1 MNTRMRRAAV
11 AVAAGAMAVSLAACG
26 SAKESGDK
34 ATARESAAKGDDIKV
49 GLLLPENQTAR
60 YEKFDKP
67 LIEKKV
73 KELTNDKGKI
83 VYANAKQDATTQ
95 TQQVDTMI
103 TNKVD
108 VLIVDAVDSKAIAN
122 GVKKAK
128 EAGIPVVA
136 YDRLAEG
143 PIDAYTSFDNE
154 EVGQRPGQGAAG
166 GPGRQGQAR
175 RKIVM
180 MNGAVTDPNAA
191 LFKKGALSVLDGKVN
206 IAKAYDTKEWR
217 PENANANMDGAIAAL
232 GKDNI
237 VGVYSANDGMAGGI
251 ITALKAAGVTPLPPV
266 TGQDA
271 ELAGVQRIVAG
282 EQYMSVYKPYP
293 QEADAAA
300 EMAVA
305 LAKGEKLDSIAND
318 QGRQPHH
325 QGRPVRARPGRLP
338 DQGQHQ
344 GHRHQ
349 GRHLHGRRD
358 LHPQV
363 QGRLRQGRPE
373 VGHRKSPY
381 RARES
386 IAGFP
391 YGACPRKEPRQGLAY
406 PKLLRRLAANS
417 PAS

>member
-1 MNTRMRRAAV
+1 MRRAAF

-26 SAKESGDK
+26 SAEESGDK
-34 ATARESAAKGDDIKV
+34 SDDSTKSAAKGDNIKV

-73 KELTNDKGKI
+73 KELTNDKGEV

-95 TQQVDTMI
+95 SQQVDTMI

-128 EAGIPVVA
+128 DAGIPVVA

-154 EVGQRPGQGAAG
+154 EVGRVQGKALLEALG
-166 GPGRQGQAR
+166 DKAKASA
-175 RKIVM
+175 KIVM

-191 LFKKGALSVLDGKVN
+191 LFKKGALSELDGKVD
-206 IAKAYDTKEWR
+206 IAKSYDTKEWK
-217 PENANANMDGAIAAL
+217 PENANANMEGAISSI
-232 GKDNI
+232 GKDKI

-251 ITALKAAGVTPLPPV
+251 ITALKAAGVSPLPPV

-271 ELAGVQRIVAG
+271 ELAGVQRIVSG
-282 EQYMSVYKPYP
+282 EQFMSVYKPYP
-293 QEADAAA
+293 QEADVAA

-305 LAKGEKLDSIAND
+305 LAKGEKLDSIAKDSVDSPTTKGVPSVLVPVISLTKDNIND
-318 QGRQPHH
+318 TVIKDGIYTIDEICT
-325 QGRPVRARPGRLP
+325 AKF
-338 DQGQHQ
+338 
-344 GHRHQ
+344 
-349 GRHLHGRRD
+349 
-358 LHPQV
+358 
-363 QGRLRQGRPE
+363 
-373 VGHRKSPY
+373 KS
-381 RARES
+381 ACS
-386 IAGFP
+386 KAG
-391 YGACPRKEPRQGLAY
+391 L
-406 PKLLRRLAANS
+406 N
-417 PAS
+417 